1 MERDC
6 GSGSE
11 GVANWGLEVLGEG
24 GRFLFRALLVS
35 CDDGMEV
42 YRLRLIDGC

>member
-1 MERDC
+1 MEKGC
-6 GSGSE
+6 GSGLE
-11 GVANWGLEVLGEG
+11 GVANWGLEALGEG

-35 CDDGMEV
+35 CEYKLRI